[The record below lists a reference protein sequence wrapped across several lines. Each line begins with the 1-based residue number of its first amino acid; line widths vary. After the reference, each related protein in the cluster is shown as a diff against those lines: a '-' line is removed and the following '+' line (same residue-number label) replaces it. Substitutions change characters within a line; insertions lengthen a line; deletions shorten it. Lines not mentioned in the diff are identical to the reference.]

1 MNLFDGILGDEET
14 LFKNEDAL
22 DTEFVPKLLPFR
34 EGQQKEIILSIKP
47 LMQNRN
53 GKNLFI
59 CGAPGIGKTAA
70 TKWIFRDLEYNTDE
84 VIPMYINCWQ
94 KNTTYKII
102 VEMCHQLGYKF
113 TQNKNTEEL
122 FKVVQNMAN
131 RKPLVVAFDE
141 IDKVE
146 DFDFLYSILNDIYK
160 KSIFLITNYK
170 EWLDKLEDR
179 IKSRLMPEIIEFKP
193 YDDRETSEIL
203 KQRTMYAFLPGVLED
218 AAFELIS
225 KTSTERRDMRA
236 GLYLLREAGRI
247 AESQSSKKIT
257 SEHAQKAIDKME
269 DFKIKKSTDLDED
282 TRLVLNIVKDNSDKK
297 IGELFEVYKQK
308 GGTGSYKTFQRRI
321 DKLSK
326 AQFIIANKVT
336 GKEGNTTIVSYAKK
350 LTEF

>member
-1 MNLFDGILGDEET
+1 MNLFDGILGDEES

-84 VIPMYINCWQ
+84 VIPIYINCWQ

-102 VEMCHQLGYKF
+102 VEICHLLGYKF

-131 RKPLVVAFDE
+131 RKPIVFAFDE

-179 IKSRLMPEIIEFKP
+179 IKSRLLPEIIEFKS
-193 YDDRETSEIL
+193 YDEKETSEIL
-203 KQRTMYAFLPGVLED
+203 KQRTMYAFIPGVLDES
-218 AAFELIS
+218 AFSLIS
-225 KTSTERRDMRA
+225 KTSTERGDIRA
-236 GLYLLREAGRI
+236 GLYLLREAGRV
-247 AESQSSKKIT
+247 AESLSSKKIT
-257 SEHAQKAIDKME
+257 EEHAQKAIGKLE

-282 TRLVLNIVKDNSDKK
+282 TRLVLSVVKEHSDKK
-297 IGELFEVYKQK
+297 IGNLFEEYKKK
-308 GGTGSYKTFQRRI
+308 GGTGAYKTFQRRI

-326 AQFIIANKVT
+326 AKFITTNKVT
-336 GKEGNTTIVSYAKK
+336 GKEGNTTIISYTKK

>member
-1 MNLFDGILGDEET
+1 MNLFDGILGDEES

-22 DTEFVPKLLPFR
+22 DTEFVPKILPFR
-34 EGQQKEIILSIKP
+34 EEQQREIILSIKP
-47 LMQNRN
+47 LMQDRN

-70 TKWIFRDLEYNTDE
+70 AKWIFRDLEYNTDD
-84 VIPMYINCWQ
+84 VIPIYINCWQ
-94 KNTTYKII
+94 KNTTYKIF
-102 VEMCHQLGYKF
+102 VEICHILDYKF

-122 FKVVQNMAN
+122 FKIIQNMAN
-131 RKPLVVAFDE
+131 RKPIVFAFDE

-179 IKSRLMPEIIEFKP
+179 IKSRLLPEIIEFKS
-193 YDDRETSEIL
+193 YDEKETSEIL
-203 KQRTMYAFLPGVLED
+203 KQRTSYAFLPGVLEEQ
-218 AAFELIS
+218 AFSLVS
-225 KTSTERRDMRA
+225 RTSHQRGDIRA

-247 AESQSSKKIT
+247 AESMSSKKIT
-257 SEHAQKAIDKME
+257 EAHAQKAIYKIE

-282 TRLVLNIVKDNSDKK
+282 TRLVLSVIKENSEKK
-297 IGELFEVYKQK
+297 IGDLFELYKQK
-308 GGTGSYKTFQRRI
+308 GGLGAYKTFQRRI
-321 DKLSK
+321 EKLSE
-326 AQFIIANKVT
+326 AQFITANKVT
-336 GKEGNTTIVSYAKK
+336 GKEGNTTIISYTKK